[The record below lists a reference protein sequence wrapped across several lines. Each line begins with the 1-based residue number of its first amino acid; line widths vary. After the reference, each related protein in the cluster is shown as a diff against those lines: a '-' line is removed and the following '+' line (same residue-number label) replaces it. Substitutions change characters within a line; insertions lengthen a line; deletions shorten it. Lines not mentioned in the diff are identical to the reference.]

1 MPRSRIGVNPER
13 VLSSVGRAA
22 PLQGVGREFEP
33 LSTHHFRFATRVRRS
48 SKKRCNSKKAVAV
61 TETRM
66 AICLAGFL
74 SFRGRRACNAP
85 AAWIECVARRRR
97 AVERGVR
104 RVTASHDLLR
114 FLPCIPPMHPGC
126 LPVGGG
132 SHASSMMPGGGRRPS
147 PSRANGVFVR
157 RARRR

>member
-1 MPRSRIGVNPER
+1 M
-13 VLSSVGRAA
+13 
-22 PLQGVGREFEP
+22 
-33 LSTHHFRFATRVRRS
+33 
-48 SKKRCNSKKAVAV
+48 

-114 FLPCIPPMHPGC
+114 FLPCVPPMHPGC

-132 SHASSMMPGGGRRPS
+132 SHASSMMPGGAPMSFVKHYRRLWV
-147 PSRANGVFVR
+147 GKWCR
-157 RARRR
+157 RAAW

>member
-1 MPRSRIGVNPER
+1 M
-13 VLSSVGRAA
+13 
-22 PLQGVGREFEP
+22 
-33 LSTHHFRFATRVRRS
+33 
-48 SKKRCNSKKAVAV
+48 AV